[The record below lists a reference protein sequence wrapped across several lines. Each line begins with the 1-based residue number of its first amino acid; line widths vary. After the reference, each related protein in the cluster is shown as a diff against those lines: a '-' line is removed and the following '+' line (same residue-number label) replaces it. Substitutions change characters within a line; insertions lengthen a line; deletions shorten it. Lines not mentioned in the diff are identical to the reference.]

1 MSLIIGIENCKVDTN
16 GRFKFPN
23 ALKKQLETEDVRFVV
38 RKSDYAQCLELW
50 SYTSFISEVEKLRLQ
65 LNPYSKDD
73 LKLLRRLTAGNIVE
87 MDSNDRLLLPP
98 EQKPHLNNAKDVVLE
113 GVGDHVEIWSREQYD
128 QMNGEATDFAS
139 LADKRLGHIAPAA
152 VANLDEKLKPG
163 E

>member
-23 ALKKQLETEDVRFVV
+23 ALKKQLETEDVRFVI

-50 SYTSFISEVEKLRLQ
+50 SYASFITEVEKLRLQ
-65 LNPYSKDD
+65 LNPYSKEDRR
-73 LKLLRRLTAGNIVE
+73 LLRKLTAGNIVE

-113 GVGDHVEIWSREQYD
+113 GVGDHVEIWSRDQYEQ
-128 QMNGEATDFAS
+128 MESETTDFAS
-139 LADKRLGHIAPAA
+139 LADKRLGHIAPAN
-152 VANLDEKLKPG
+152 VANPDERS
-163 E
+163 

>member
-50 SYTSFISEVEKLRLQ
+50 FYISFIFEVEKLRLQ

-98 EQKPHLNNAKDVVLE
+98 EQKLRDRKSVV
-113 GVGDHVEIWSREQYD
+113 
-128 QMNGEATDFAS
+128 
-139 LADKRLGHIAPAA
+139 
-152 VANLDEKLKPG
+152 
-163 E
+163 